1 VGPTDTPQESSV
13 DDTARPARP
22 MPKWRSW
29 LYVALSG
36 VLGVVMGGVTFLVG
50 GVAKLSGNVK
60 HEEVGDLGARP
71 TKIGKA
77 LNILIVG
84 SDQRRGANAKYGRT
98 PGERTDTILLAHIP
112 ARRDGLLLISFPRD
126 SLVRLPACRATKN
139 FPGQPAHVG
148 MINESFNNGGITC
161 TWRTIESLTGI
172 HIDHF
177 VKVDFT
183 GFKSMVDALGGVEV
197 CLPTPI
203 NDPKAMLRL
212 PAGKQVLNGE
222 QALGYVRARYTL
234 GDGSDIGRIQRQ
246 QMFLASV
253 AKKAL
258 SGDMLTDP
266 ATLYRFLDAVT
277 KSVTTDPGLDLNV
290 MKDLALSLK
299 DITADRIRFVTTPW
313 RYSLT
318 NPGRVEWVQ
327 PQANRLFRMVAE
339 DRVTGPI
346 KGGEQRIPKSQIHIV
361 VQNGTGRSG
370 LATAVAAQLE
380 QRGYHILKVG
390 NAAAP
395 YQKTVIKYSPNGATR
410 APRLY
415 RELQQTTTR
424 LVRGARTRALVL
436 VIGADWQGLR
446 PTRAVTD
453 VEGFTATHD
462 TCTATAT

>member
-1 VGPTDTPQESSV
+1 
-13 DDTARPARP
+13 
-22 MPKWRSW
+22 
-29 LYVALSG
+29 
-36 VLGVVMGGVTFLVG
+36 
-50 GVAKLSGNVK
+50 
-60 HEEVGDLGARP
+60 
-71 TKIGKA
+71 
-77 LNILIVG
+77 
-84 SDQRRGANAKYGRT
+84 
-98 PGERTDTILLAHIP
+98 
-112 ARRDGLLLISFPRD
+112 
-126 SLVRLPACRATKN
+126 
-139 FPGQPAHVG
+139 
-148 MINESFNNGGITC
+148 

-172 HIDHF
+172 HVDHF